1 MAVVPNVYE
10 RHIKG
15 NNCWG
20 NTPILNEETKAI
32 WSYWK
37 KKKTA
42 AEHVGLPFLLS
53 GAEMSQLFTEAG
65 ITAADIGTG
74 SQQYCLGRYGDS
86 GGYEMDN
93 CRFITA
99 RENHQEKSWVR
110 PTGMKSGK
118 MPHAVAIMID
128 GKRYESM
135 SEGARATVL
144 SRPAVLYRTKS
155 PTYPDWYRIK

>member
-37 KKKTA
+37 KKKAA
-42 AEHVGLPFLLS
+42 AEHGGLPFLLS

-65 ITAADIGTG
+65 ITAADIGVRA
-74 SQQYCLGRYGDS
+74 QQYCLGRYGDS
-86 GGYEMDN
+86 GGYEVGN
-93 CRFITA
+93 CRFITV
-99 RENHQEKSWVR
+99 RENHQEN
-110 PTGMKSGK
+110 TGCPPGK
-118 MPHAVAIMID
+118 CPGAVAIMGD
-128 GKRYESM
+128 GVRYESIG
-135 SEGARATVL
+135 EAARATGLLWGNVFYKVG
-144 SRPAVLYRTKS
+144 AA
-155 PTYPDWYRIK
+155 TYPDWYRIK